1 MCLLLAV
8 AGFLINLDI
17 NYVSP
22 PHISVRFTPS
32 LVQTAFPMLGRT
44 SEGTLEIMV
53 VFLGSVP
60 KKVGCPLAWL
70 CVAMRLRFCEVGS
83 PEPVPEPLDFVR
95 RIIVILLRLGRLHRL

>member
-17 NYVSP
+17 NYLSP

-44 SEGTLEIMV
+44 SEHPGDHGGIFGICAKVSWVSTGTAV
-53 VFLGSVP
+53 RS
-60 KKVGCPLAWL
+60 
-70 CVAMRLRFCEVGS
+70 REV
-83 PEPVPEPLDFVR
+83 EVW
-95 RIIVILLRLGRLHRL
+95 